1 MKKLLLPR
9 LKQSFFFDTVKLKE
23 YLAFAVIVLSSNPSV
38 DPLPRTKITFFFNFL
53 LYVDKLLFAP
63 KIIISLPKSKF
74 GIKKMGKII
83 YLNQRS

>member
-38 DPLPRTKITFFFNFL
+38 DPLPRTKITFFF
-53 LYVDKLLFAP
+53 
-63 KIIISLPKSKF
+63 
-74 GIKKMGKII
+74 
-83 YLNQRS
+83 